1 MRSLA
6 LVAAGRSRRRNSR
19 HRLAR
24 LPRGAGWALWIV
36 VLLVAVALVRFEPP
50 ASPWTPGPADEAP
63 AGEAV
68 SGAIR
73 VVDGDTLDVAGER
86 IRIVNI
92 DTPEMPPKAECASE
106 ADGALRARDSLD
118 TFVRAG
124 SVTLERTGTD
134 RYGRTLAHV
143 RVDGEDAGEA
153 LVAAGLA
160 RPWDGRRRSW
170 CA

>member
-1 MRSLA
+1 MRSIALA
-6 LVAAGRSRRRNSR
+6 PGRSRRRAPR
-19 HRLAR
+19 RR
-24 LPRGAGWALWIV
+24 QVRMPRGVGWALWMV
-36 VLLVAVALVRFEPP
+36 VLLVAVVLVRFEPP
-50 ASPWTPGPADEAP
+50 AAPSTPAAPEATASEP
-63 AGEAV
+63 V

-92 DTPEMPPKAECASE
+92 DTPEMPPKAKCASE
-106 ADGALRARDSLD
+106 ADGALRARDRLD
-118 TFVRAG
+118 MLVRAG
-124 SVTLERTGTD
+124 PVTLERTGTD

-160 RPWDGRRRSW
+160 RPWEGRRRSW